1 LTSDDQRDAA
11 RQLIRTPLVL
21 ASRDP
26 DGHRRIRRHADALA
40 RYESAWQCLPEPRT
54 EWSIGSGS

>member
-1 LTSDDQRDAA
+1 MAELPQGLQERIQRLGAEGDDLLNQ
-11 RQLIRTPLVL
+11 
-21 ASRDP
+21 
-26 DGHRRIRRHADALA
+26 GRHADALA